1 MVMVTWVFQGGPETF
16 DIDNAICDERL
27 QSGRLTWLARQ
38 HAPKMQ
44 KGDIA
49 YLYRTGKNNAIIAR
63 CTLTSEYMEIEPDPV
78 VLEYW
83 TQKAIDDQGLWGRK
97 ARVRLRINEIDPSL
111 EGVSYSQL
119 NGPSGPNQHLATKIG
134 TPGTNIQIN
143 HKARISIEKLWSE
156 IDTQS
161 LGKN

>member
-1 MVMVTWVFQGGPETF
+1 MVTWVFQGDPEMF

-27 QSGRLTWLARQ
+27 QSGGLTWLARQ

-63 CTLTSEYMEIEPDPV
+63 CTLTSEYMEIEPDPI

-97 ARVRLRINEIDPSL
+97 ARVWLRINEIDPSL

-119 NGPSGPNQHLATKIG
+119 KHLKTKIG
-134 TPGTNIQIN
+134 TPTTNIQIN
-143 HKARISIEKLWSE
+143 HEEIVTIDNLWSE

-161 LGKN
+161 FGKD

>member
-1 MVMVTWVFQGGPETF
+1 
-16 DIDNAICDERL
+16 
-27 QSGRLTWLARQ
+27 
-38 HAPKMQ
+38 
-44 KGDIA
+44 
-49 YLYRTGKNNAIIAR
+49 
-63 CTLTSEYMEIEPDPV
+63 MEIEPDPI

-119 NGPSGPNQHLATKIG
+119 KHLKTKIG
-134 TPGTNIQIN
+134 TPTTNIQIN
-143 HKARISIEKLWSE
+143 HEARVTIDNLWSE

-161 LGKN
+161 FGKD

>member
-1 MVMVTWVFQGGPETF
+1 MVTWVFQGDPEMF

-27 QSGRLTWLARQ
+27 QSGGLTWLARQ

-119 NGPSGPNQHLATKIG
+119 KHLKTKIG
-134 TPGTNIQIN
+134 TPTTNIQIN
-143 HKARISIEKLWSE
+143 HEEIVTIDNLWSE

-161 LGKN
+161 FGKD

>member
-1 MVMVTWVFQGGPETF
+1 MVTWVFQGDPEMF

-27 QSGRLTWLARQ
+27 QSGDLTWLAKQ

-49 YLYRTGKNNAIIAR
+49 YLYRTRKNNAIIAR
-63 CTLTSEYMEIEPDPV
+63 CTLTSEYMEIEPDPI

-83 TQKAIDDQGLWGRK
+83 TQKAIDDQRLWGRK
-97 ARVRLRINEIDPSL
+97 ARVWLRINEIDPSL

-119 NGPSGPNQHLATKIG
+119 KHLKTKIG
-134 TPGTNIQIN
+134 TPTTNIQIN
-143 HKARISIEKLWSE
+143 HEARVTIDNLWSE

-161 LGKN
+161 FGKD